1 MSFSADIQR
10 QLERGLTRAGIHL
23 VNHFRQK
30 LNRSQPYL
38 RHATPSGLKYVGL
51 NPSKPGE
58 YPKKLSSQLIKS
70 VAFSV
75 NKPGLTMQAG
85 SAIPWARYL
94 QEGTSRM
101 APRPW
106 LTLTW
111 ESEQAVVSRIVLSN

>member
-1 MSFSADIQR
+1 MSFSTDIQR
-10 QLERGLTRAGIHL
+10 HLERGLTKAGIHL

-30 LNRSQPYL
+30 LNRGQPY
-38 RHATPSGLKYVGL
+38 RRYATPSGLKYIGL
-51 NPSKPGE
+51 DPSKPGE

-75 NKPGLTMQAG
+75 NKPALTMQAG
-85 SAIPWARYL
+85 SAIPWAAWL
-94 QEGTSRM
+94 EQGTTRM

-111 ESEQAVVSRIVLSN
+111 QTEQAAVAKIVLG